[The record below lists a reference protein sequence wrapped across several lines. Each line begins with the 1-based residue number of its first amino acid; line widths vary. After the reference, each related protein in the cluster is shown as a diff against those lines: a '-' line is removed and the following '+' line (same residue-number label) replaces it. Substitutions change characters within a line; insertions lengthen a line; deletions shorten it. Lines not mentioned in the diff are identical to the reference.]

1 MIWEAQIWIPKETV
15 LMSCQSETE
24 TCLTLLT
31 DILLKQS
38 TVHIYTLFIKQYQTY
53 KIATGSLHKQEKGN
67 YKSKFRN
74 FKARKK
80 YQKIRQ
86 CRRIN
91 YIIIYSL
98 VYLFYLNR
106 TDHNI
111 FIQKNWMRQNVHVY
125 LRFLLSENSSWISE
139 KKKERKKWKKV
150 KRTFET
156 IT

>member
-98 VYLFYLNR
+98 VYLFCFFKPHWSQYFHPKKLNE
-106 TDHNI
+106 T
-111 FIQKNWMRQNVHVY
+111 
-125 LRFLLSENSSWISE
+125 
-139 KKKERKKWKKV
+139 
-150 KRTFET
+150 KRTRILT
-156 IT
+156 LSSIRK